1 MKKMLPLIV
10 LLFHLSVVYSNS
22 YSLHYYFT
30 TSSAP
35 GYGLPEFSIV
45 GYVNDREIVYY
56 SSDSGILQPRVHW
69 MKKAEPAYWQIETK
83 KSKNNEVVL
92 RHNLQT
98 AMSIFNH
105 TGGFHYYQVMHG
117 CELRD
122 DGTVTGFLR
131 YGYDGREF
139 MFLDTQ
145 TWTLIPQMPQAENIS
160 RRANSPDL
168 LIGEIYRIY
177 LENECIGLLKNHIE
191 DGREDLE
198 RRVQPKVKVTGQE
211 KSGMT
216 TLHCLVY
223 RFYPRQVEVK
233 WMKNGVD
240 DVPSYEFPQILPNL
254 DGTYQI
260 KVSVEVIP
268 KEEDSYSCYVDHS
281 SLKEPLNIVWERT
294 DNHRTTN
301 TPDTSVE
308 FPNNEHTA

>member
-1 MKKMLPLIV
+1 
-10 LLFHLSVVYSNS
+10 
-22 YSLHYYFT
+22 
-30 TSSAP
+30 
-35 GYGLPEFSIV
+35 
-45 GYVNDREIVYY
+45 
-56 SSDSGILQPRVHW
+56 
-69 MKKAEPAYWQIETK
+69 
-83 KSKNNEVVL
+83 
-92 RHNLQT
+92 
-98 AMSIFNH
+98 
-105 TGGFHYYQVMHG
+105 MHG

-281 SLKEPLNIVWERT
+281 SLKEPLNIVWEPYNPSVWIIPLTIAVVVIVVLGFGGFILYKKRT